1 MRLIPISA
9 LLLPI
14 LAYPVCRAGEV
25 TVEAKPFTIERSL
38 FSTILPTVAMPLRI
52 EAEALPSFTIKSI
65 TPHGSRVKAGE
76 LLIEFDTEAI
86 DRKID
91 DNRKAIDSATLTLG
105 QTEVE
110 LKALKESTPLRLD
123 ATKRAARNAADDLA
137 YFNNVSR
144 KIKEQ
149 RAEEALKRYQHA
161 LDGEREEL
169 RQLEKMYKADDLTE
183 ETEEIILKRQQH
195 SVSAAE
201 FALKVEEL
209 DHKRTLETDIPRE
222 SEELIATAKSTALS
236 LLKAESEL
244 PRQISLKEIEVA
256 TAQTSFARQKEDF
269 AKLTADRKL
278 IEPIKATSDGW
289 FYHGVIEDG
298 RWTTGEAVKTLVPNG
313 LILTKKAFATFIPA
327 TSPYNL
333 VSFADDSIA
342 NSLPTDSVGFAIS
355 TGREDQMIPTK
366 IEKIAAAPGT
376 DGRYRIDITATW
388 PANATPVPGANA
400 HVKVISYENPNALAI
415 PTAALRP
422 TRTGWSVTVKL
433 ADGKTGSHSVK
444 RGRVSGELVEVL
456 SGLEPG
462 QVVIT
467 P

>member
-1 MRLIPISA
+1 MRLISTSA

-14 LAYPVCRAGEV
+14 LACPVCLADEF
-25 TVEAKPFTIERSL
+25 TVAAKPFTIERSL
-38 FSTILPTVAMPLRI
+38 FSTALPTVAAPLRI

-65 TPHGSRVKAGE
+65 APHGSRVKKGD

-86 DRKID
+86 DRRID
-91 DNRKAIDSATLTLG
+91 DSREAIESATLTLG

-110 LKALKESTPLRLD
+110 LKALKQSTPLKLD

-137 YFNNVSR
+137 YFNNISR

-149 RAEEALKRYQHA
+149 RADENLKRHQHV
-161 LDGEREEL
+161 LESEQEEL

-183 ETEEIILKRQQH
+183 ETEEIILKRQHH

-209 DHKRTLETDIPRE
+209 DHKRTLETEIPRE

-236 LLKAESEL
+236 LAKAESEL
-244 PRQISLKEIEVA
+244 PRQISLKEIELA
-256 TAQTSFARQKEDF
+256 TAQTSFAKQKEDF

-278 IEPIKATSDGW
+278 IKPIKATGDGW

-298 RWTTGEAVKTLVPNG
+298 RWNTGDAVKTLVPNG

-327 TSPYNL
+327 TSPYSL
-333 VSFADDSIA
+333 VSFAEESIA
-342 NSLPTDSVGFAIS
+342 TSLPPDSVGFALS
-355 TGREDQMIPTK
+355 TGREDQIIPTK

-376 DGRYRIDITATW
+376 DGRYRIDISATW
-388 PANATPVPGANA
+388 PANAMPVPGASA

-415 PTAALRP
+415 PTAALHP

-433 ADGKTGSHSVK
+433 ADGKTGAHPVK
-444 RGRVSGELVEVL
+444 RGRVSGELVEIL